1 METKLEN
8 LIEKLRK
15 EGVDEAKKE
24 SERIVREARKKA
36 EKMVKDAESEADGLI
51 EKAKQ
56 KASEFQRNGEIAIKQ
71 AARDSELAFRSRLM
85 EMLDSVFR
93 REVSASLA
101 PDFVTSMI
109 LELMQQW
116 KAGKTFEI
124 TVKDKD
130 VKQIEKLLF
139 DGVQKS
145 LKNTVEIQTGDDVT
159 GGFRIG
165 LKDDNVYYDFTDEAI
180 ASMLKTYLNPRIR
193 EILDGEDG

>member
-109 LELMQQW
+109 LEPVSYTHLR
-116 KAGKTFEI
+116 AHET
-124 TVKDKD
+124 
-130 VKQIEKLLF
+130 
-139 DGVQKS
+139 
-145 LKNTVEIQTGDDVT
+145 
-159 GGFRIG
+159 
-165 LKDDNVYYDFTDEAI
+165 
-180 ASMLKTYLNPRIR
+180 
-193 EILDGEDG
+193 